1 MKYKYIEFSLL
12 KGWCEILIRRPSGE
26 ISWMCQ
32 IRSGQLTSN
41 SFSLA
46 DISAILFPHTQVI
59 TKAKVHNM
67 FIKKF
72 ENKNSLVIK
81 VLKVFTMILRTNY
94 KNLIHTLE

>member
-1 MKYKYIEFSLL
+1 MSLLVPGIYFNDFKSLFLLIIEFGKIKVVIVEIQIEFSLL

-59 TKAKVHNM
+59 TKAKVNI
-67 FIKKF
+67 FIKT
-72 ENKNSLVIK
+72 V
-81 VLKVFTMILRTNY
+81 
-94 KNLIHTLE
+94 